1 MAGGDSCAAAASLVT
16 ARTAFTAQGPGQ
28 DSTARRD
35 SVPASKSSKPR
46 RTQPLDRGGI
56 PAKPKPVWPV
66 KADAPRP
73 GSILPDKR
81 IVAYYGNPLS
91 KRMGILG
98 ELPPDEMLKK
108 LEREVRAWEKADSTT
123 PVVPALHLIAVVAQ
137 GSAGRDGMY
146 RARMADT
153 LVERV
158 YGWAQRHKA
167 IMFLDIQVAKSTLQQ
182 ELPRLAPFLS
192 RPDVHLGLD
201 PEFSMKR
208 GGAPGKRIGTYDAA
222 DVNYAIDMLADLV
235 EKHNLPP
242 KVLVIHRFTRP
253 DADEREQD
261 QARSARP
268 GRDSH
273 GRLGSAVD
281 EEGFLRGVRVR
292 GTGAVHGLQAVLQ
305 ERHEEGTPADEA
317 GRRAGAVPEAAL
329 HPVPVRVER
338 SEGTRIRLLIHDP
351 ASVRLSARSK
361 TSSSVF
367 RCSTPK
373 NAPNASS
380 KCRRGR
386 VFRSGQDSSP
396 GCRHGTIARL
406 SSVGPTTSPTTISD
420 AARSSRRPPVRPR
433 SVRTWPRSTRRLTTL
448 SR

>member
-1 MAGGDSCAAAASLVT
+1 MPLLPIRLRSTWPVAILASAALVGTAG
-16 ARTAFTAQGPGQ
+16 TAFTAQGPGQ
-28 DSTARRD
+28 DSTVRRD
-35 SVPASKSSKPR
+35 SVPAAKTSKPKG
-46 RTQPLDRGGI
+46 TTVATAA
-56 PAKPKPVWPV
+56 PARPKPVWPV
-66 KADAPRP
+66 RADAPRP

-137 GSAGRDGMY
+137 GSPGRDGMY

-167 IMFLDIQVAKSTLQQ
+167 IMFLDIQVARSTLQQ

-222 DVNYAIDMLADLV
+222 DINYAIDMLADLV
-235 EKHNLPP
+235 DKHNLPP

-253 DADEREQD
+253 M
-261 QARSARP
+261 
-268 GRDSH
+268 
-273 GRLGSAVD
+273 L
-281 EEGFLRGVRVR
+281 
-292 GTGAVHGLQAVLQ
+292 T
-305 ERHEEGTPADEA
+305 
-317 GRRAGAVPEAAL
+317 
-329 HPVPVRVER
+329 
-338 SEGTRIRLLIHDP
+338 
-351 ASVRLSARSK
+351 
-361 TSSSVF
+361 
-367 RCSTPK
+367 
-373 NAPNASS
+373 NAS
-380 KCRRGR
+380 KIKLDPR
-386 VFRSGQDSSP
+386 VQVVIHMDGWGPPWMKKDSYQAYVYAEP
-396 GCRHGTIARL
+396 VQYTGFKLFYKNDTKKGHPL
-406 SSVGPTTSPTTISD
+406 MKPSD
-420 AARSSRRPPVRPR
+420 VLALFPKPVYIQYQ
-433 SVRTWPRSTRRLTTL
+433 
-448 SR
+448 